1 MFKRRRG
8 VQCGVKTTRK
18 KNWCKD
24 CSTKDEQRTRWT
36 KTKKAVQSTSCHGC
50 YQTTMLSARRN
61 FTVSLR
67 YYQDI
72 FFALLVRLGE
82 IKLLIHFVFSYFGTH
97 AFGNIIWRPRDVRS
111 FRYKQN
117 WKEEQEIL
125 DRVTHFNSDHPT
137 KSGLENYKQHIWH
150 DLHGSFV
157 LYVLLMWTVKWY
169 RLTKHDL

>member
-36 KTKKAVQSTSCHGC
+36 KTKKAVQSTSLHGC
-50 YQTTMLSARRN
+50 YQTARLSARRN

-72 FFALLVRLGE
+72 FFALLVRLGQ
-82 IKLLIHFVFSYFGTH
+82 IKLLIYFGTH

-125 DRVTHFNSDHPT
+125 DRVTHFNSDHTT
-137 KSGLENYKQHIWH
+137 KIGLENYKQHIWPSRFLCSLCFI
-150 DLHGSFV
+150 DVDS
-157 LYVLLMWTVKWY
+157 KWY